1 MNCILYPESYSSLL
15 YSHFIFFL
23 SAFHNAQLMQA
34 MMNKGVYGLFI
45 ILVQDWI
52 SYTFKTTNLTSL
64 TELVDC
70 LSISILDQEFKE

>member
-1 MNCILYPESYSSLL
+1 
-15 YSHFIFFL
+15 
-23 SAFHNAQLMQA
+23 MQA